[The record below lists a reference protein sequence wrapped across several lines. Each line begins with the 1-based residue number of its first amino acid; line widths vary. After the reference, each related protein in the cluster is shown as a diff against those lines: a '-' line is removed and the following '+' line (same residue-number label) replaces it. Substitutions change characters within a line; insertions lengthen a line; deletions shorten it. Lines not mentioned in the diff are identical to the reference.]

1 MKSRLTSVSFMFPR
15 TTPEEHSVYAGLT
28 ELLMD
33 VPGSTHGRSK
43 VVLRSSVVPDALPI
57 TSIQQSDVGYPQV
70 LIEGVEAFDIVV
82 GQFHLA
88 DAPTV
93 IQASIASAGAPGVHP
108 HPLALNE
115 IVRQLRGN
123 VVGVDHAGV
132 NLPAA
137 SVRQQQWDDLI
148 TNLAARSNMYRYPT
162 GEPWPFVI
170 PATEAEYE
178 DDIRHFVPGRPPKFE
193 LVYDAYL
200 PMDTIVLQFDLATT
214 LSRAELER
222 RFPAPY
228 GLGLPGLEEYFRSV
242 YAQHPWSN
250 LAIRLDVN
258 YAPTGDKDEEGFDA
272 WLVREGGRIR

>member
-93 IQASIASAGAPGVHP
+93 IQASIASAGAPGV
-108 HPLALNE
+108 PLLLTN
-115 IVRQLRGN
+115 
-123 VVGVDHAGV
+123 AGV